1 MEVWEGL
8 LIILATIIVCVYLF
22 KDLFKIK
29 DGGSLKKNTKY
40 INNNS
45 IF

>member
-8 LIILATIIVCVYLF
+8 LIILATIIVCVFLL

-29 DGGSLKKNTKY
+29 GGGKMKNIKY
-40 INNNS
+40 FNS
-45 IF
+45 